1 MLTDPMRRASTPLVL
16 VAVLLGGCGGGSG
29 AKDVP
34 SRAQAR
40 QQLHGS
46 PAALAG
52 LHAQAGDLLGG
63 GSPAFQRRMLALRG
77 HAVIVNKWAAWCAPC
92 RLEFPVLQ
100 RVSVKLGKQVAFL
113 GLDARDRTAAARGF
127 LRTHPTSY
135 PSYVDPREAISRSQ
149 RAPEGM
155 PITNFYD
162 ADGAL
167 VYQHAGPYTTDKA
180 LEADV
185 RKYLPGS

>member
-1 MLTDPMRRASTPLVL
+1 MLTGPMRRAPTSLVL
-16 VAVLLGGCGGGSG
+16 AVVLLAGCGGGSNG
-29 AKDVP
+29 HDVP
-34 SRAQAR
+34 SKAQAR
-40 QQLHGS
+40 HRLHGS

-77 HAVIVNKWAAWCAPC
+77 HGVVVNKWAAWCAPC
-92 RLEFPVLQ
+92 RLEFPVLE
-100 RVSVKLGKQVAFL
+100 RVSVKLGKRVGFL
-113 GLDARDRTAAARGF
+113 GLDARDRTAAARSF
-127 LRTHPTSY
+127 LRKHPTSY

-149 RAPEGM
+149 HAPEGM